1 MSKIDKLILKILKG
15 TSDSNI
21 KFDELINLLEYLG
34 FEKRIRGSHH
44 IFRKEEIQKRINLQ
58 KDSNMAKPY
67 QVKQVRK
74 VIVEYQLWELDDEI

>member
-1 MSKIDKLILKILKG
+1 LSKIDKLILKILKG